1 MSQTWFQKREAQL
14 QGRVTKQ
21 SHKTRSETP
30 PFPRGLRT
38 YAKRQIRLLHAV
50 HNQRGD
56 NTEHGEPR
64 SEVTH
69 QPKDI
74 RYLRLLYA
82 VGVKDTYNEQSTT
95 KDINGLC
102 RSAGH
107 RHQA

>member
-95 KDINGLC
+95 KDINRLC